1 MKKNDISQLDRE
13 YLVELVNEL
22 NGKLLKSR
30 FSLSITRK
38 KLLMTR
44 ITLKKLMETV
54 KYQRQRIFELHKQS

>member
-54 KYQRQRIFELHKQS
+54 KYQRQRIVELHKQS